1 MSVRYINMTGTIGFE
16 YVSIILKTEIQ
27 IFSFQ
32 NSRLE
37 IEYTSSNLIS
47 MKIHEIHRFKFN
59 VVIIFKIC
67 EVWINRTL
75 ENHIQFVNLTYLLSS
90 YTIVLHSY
98 VSWRNGQNLII
109 SYIIYVIPVIH
120 LHNIRVYI
128 GYFLTP
134 QKSKIVCKHLCRI
147 ILILPMGKNDR
158 FKIFTSKCSKFARNF
173 IFSGQ

>member
-1 MSVRYINMTGTIGFE
+1 MTGTIGFE

-67 EVWINRTL
+67 EV
-75 ENHIQFVNLTYLLSS
+75 
-90 YTIVLHSY
+90 
-98 VSWRNGQNLII
+98 
-109 SYIIYVIPVIH
+109 
-120 LHNIRVYI
+120 
-128 GYFLTP
+128 
-134 QKSKIVCKHLCRI
+134 
-147 ILILPMGKNDR
+147 
-158 FKIFTSKCSKFARNF
+158 
-173 IFSGQ
+173 